1 MTNNPFKISPD
12 TEDSFLTKSVSG
24 IDHNGNVINK
34 EVVVERPLTIFLN
47 NQEIIT
53 VMTVGDHPKFMA
65 VGFLINQNMLLR
77 SDKIIAI
84 DVDWES
90 EVVVVRTEKPVDYQ
104 KKLVS
109 AYLLKF
115 YVISQ
120 QF

>member
-47 NQEIIT
+47 SQEIIT

-65 VGFLINQNMLLR
+65 VGFLINQNMLLK

-90 EVVVVRTEKPVDYQ
+90 EVVVVRT
-104 KKLVS
+104 
-109 AYLLKF
+109 
-115 YVISQ
+115 
-120 QF
+120 